1 MGSIYDKKNDSKSAF
16 EAYSKSNFW
25 LSKLRLVEMYKTG
38 EYVRPDIDKAI
49 EISRSI
55 IASEDG
61 EKQERAKNAL
71 QSIAYKL
78 NHIAYEE
85 IYANNLEQAM
95 LNINKAINLLPD
107 DSNLL
112 DSKGEFLLWMGETSQ
127 AIELCRKAIQMD
139 PEIIERSSL
148 YKKLKEQG
156 LIE

>member
-1 MGSIYDKKNDSKSAF
+1 
-16 EAYSKSNFW
+16 
-25 LSKLRLVEMYKTG
+25 
-38 EYVRPDIDKAI
+38 
-49 EISRSI
+49 
-55 IASEDG
+55 
-61 EKQERAKNAL
+61 
-71 QSIAYKL
+71 
-78 NHIAYEE
+78 
-85 IYANNLEQAM
+85 M

>member
-1 MGSIYDKKNDSKSAF
+1 
-16 EAYSKSNFW
+16 
-25 LSKLRLVEMYKTG
+25 MYKTG

-49 EISRSI
+49 EICRSI

-71 QSIAYKL
+71 RSIAYKL

-85 IYANNLEQAM
+85 IFANNLEQAM
-95 LNINKAINLLPD
+95 SNINKAINLLPD
-107 DSNLL
+107 NSNLL
-112 DSKGEFLLWMGETSQ
+112 DSKGEFLLWMGETSH